1 MTPPSTRMSSSNAP
15 PTAPLLRTTALLGL
29 AALGSRVLGLLRDM
43 SIAWLL
49 GNGPAADALVIALRL
64 PHVLRRL
71 FGEGALSMT
80 LTADLMRDGGMA
92 GVDPQELTRALQRR
106 LALILG
112 GAVPL
117 SWAMPGASSAAS
129 GRAASTPSSTA
140 PPRRRASRRCNA
152 RFSS

>member
-112 GAVPL
+112 GAVLLGVLAARPL
-117 SWAMPGASSAAS
+117 AALLAPGMAHDS
-129 GRAASTPSSTA
+129 GTA
-140 PPRRRASRRCNA
+140 PPRIRASRRCNA
-152 RFSS
+152 RVRS